1 MSKRKLFN
9 LINGA
14 ALHAAPKAKF
24 LRAKEY
30 STVLDATEVLDVVQ
44 KDAEQY
50 KMDVVEEV
58 EKLKVQAQM
67 DGFEEGF
74 RSWAEAIALLEA
86 EIAQVRADVE
96 KMLSIVALKAA
107 KKIVGRE
114 IELSDDTIVDII
126 ASSLKSVS
134 QHKRITIYA
143 NKKDLAILEAN
154 RGRLKDLFE
163 SLESLSLR
171 ERADVD
177 VGGCIIETEGGIINA
192 KMENQW
198 RVLEK
203 AFENLLKPKEQAQHS
218 K

>member
-9 LINGA
+9 LINGS
-14 ALHAAPKAKF
+14 ALHVAPKTKV

-30 STVLDATEVLDVVQ
+30 ASILDASEVLVTV
-44 KDAEQY
+44 KNDAEHY
-50 KMDVVEEV
+50 KMDVIEEI
-58 EKLKVQAQM
+58 EKLKIQAQKE
-67 DGFEEGF
+67 GFEEGF
-74 RSWAEAIALLEA
+74 RSWAEAVALLEA

-96 KMLSIVALKAA
+96 KMLSSVALKAA

-126 ASSLKSVS
+126 STSLKSVA

-163 SLESLSLR
+163 NLESLSLR
-171 ERADVD
+171 ERADID
-177 VGGCIIETEGGIINA
+177 SGGCIIETEGGIINA
-192 KMENQW
+192 KLDNQW
-198 RVLEK
+198 KVLEK
-203 AFENLLKPKEQAQHS
+203 AFEKLLKN
-218 K
+218 

>member
-1 MSKRKLFN
+1 MSKKKLFN
-9 LINGA
+9 LINGG
-14 ALHAAPKAKF
+14 ALHAAPKAKV
-24 LRAKEY
+24 LPAKEY
-30 STVLDATEVLDVVQ
+30 STILNASEVLECVQ
-44 KDAEQY
+44 KDAEKY
-50 KMDVVEEV
+50 KMDVVEEI
-58 EKLKVQAQM
+58 EKLKVQAQK

-74 RSWAEAIALLEA
+74 RSWAEAIALLES

-96 KMLSIVALKAA
+96 KMLSSVALKAA

-126 ASSLKSVS
+126 TSSLKSVA

-154 RGRLKDLFE
+154 RGRLKELFE

-192 KMENQW
+192 RMENQW

-203 AFENLLKPKEQAQHS
+203 AFESLLKAKEV
-218 K
+218 

>member
-9 LINGA
+9 LINGG
-14 ALHAAPKAKF
+14 ALHVAPKNKV
-24 LRAKEY
+24 LPAKEY
-30 STVLDATEVLDVVQ
+30 SSLLDASEVLVCVQ
-44 KDAEQY
+44 KDAEKY
-50 KMDVVEEV
+50 KMDVAEEI
-58 EKLKVQAQM
+58 EKLKVQAQK

-74 RSWAEAIALLEA
+74 RSWAEAVALLEA

-96 KMLSIVALKAA
+96 KMLSSVALKAA

-114 IELSDDTIVDII
+114 IELTDDTIVDII
-126 ASSLKSVS
+126 ATSLKSVA
-134 QHKRITIYA
+134 QHKKITIYA

-171 ERADVD
+171 ERADID

-192 KMENQW
+192 RLENQW

-203 AFENLLKPKEQAQHS
+203 AFENLLKPKTKAH
-218 K
+218 